1 MYCSCGQLPRILTAT
16 VWHLHGAACYGTQL
30 RAKGRRSSTRISP
43 TGNNLD
49 SPEAVWLL
57 MRKTGPIPRSPG
69 NVNQRFWSSAAC
81 AASFFPLL
89 RWPFF
94 IGNIPRYLRNSG
106 SLGLRFGTE
115 GWIKGEQHPLPPLLK
130 QIAAKKSQTTALRET
145 QHVGSTFSSTRSYK
159 QLGEPNSFPST
170 LLLTYVEY
178 VKQGHQIYSQV
189 IFHSGHMEQ
198 DESKFVGVYAWFG
211 REKKWGRGCVWGR
224 VSKIR
229 ARCSCTELWIY
240 RKLRR

>member
-1 MYCSCGQLPRILTAT
+1 MYCSCGQLSWILTAT
-16 VWHLHGAACYGTQL
+16 VQHLHRAACYGTQL
-30 RAKGRRSSTRISP
+30 RAKGKRSSTRISP
-43 TGNNLD
+43 RGNNLV

-57 MRKTGPIPRSPG
+57 RRKTGPIPKSSG
-69 NVNQRFWSSAAC
+69 SVNHRFWSPAAC
-81 AASFFPLL
+81 TTPFFPLL
-89 RWPFF
+89 RWPFS
-94 IGNIPRYLRNSG
+94 IGNIPHYLRDSG
-106 SLGLRFGTE
+106 SLGLPFGTK
-115 GWIKGEQHPLPPLLK
+115 GWIKGEQPPLPPLLK

-145 QHVGSTFSSTRSYK
+145 QHVGSMFASTQSYK

>member
-1 MYCSCGQLPRILTAT
+1 
-16 VWHLHGAACYGTQL
+16 
-30 RAKGRRSSTRISP
+30 
-43 TGNNLD
+43 
-49 SPEAVWLL
+49 
-57 MRKTGPIPRSPG
+57 MRKTGPIPRSLG
-69 NVNQRFWSSAAC
+69 NVNHKFWSLVAC

-89 RWPFF
+89 KWPLS
-94 IGNIPRYLRNSG
+94 IGNIPHYWRNPG
-106 SLGLRFGTE
+106 SLGLPFGTK
-115 GWIKGEQHPLPPLLK
+115 GWIKGERPPLPPLLK

-145 QHVGSTFSSTRSYK
+145 QHVGSMFSSSTQSCK
-159 QLGEPNSFPST
+159 QLGESNSFLST